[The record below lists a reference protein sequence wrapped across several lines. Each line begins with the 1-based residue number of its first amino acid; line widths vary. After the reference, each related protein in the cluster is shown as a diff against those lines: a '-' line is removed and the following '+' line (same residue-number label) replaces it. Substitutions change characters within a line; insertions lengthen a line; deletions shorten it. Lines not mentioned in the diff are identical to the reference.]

1 MEYLH
6 SKNIIHRDLAARNCL
21 LEAINNIEY
30 GSTWTHE
37 FKSLNLRISDFG
49 LSKHLNNHYGY
60 LKFDAAAN
68 NDIKLPLKWLAPEV
82 IQRKQFRKGR
92 ISFLTLNRTEIIS
105 PRKYPQRCL
114 VLWSGLLGDNDKR
127 SDSIWNNTEL
137 GKYRKIYYRWKTI
150 RETKSLRRY
159 NLSTHASMLEWFTV
173 WTSDVWSIS
182 KFSFWS
188 LYEADERWNVLLR
201 ATQFKCRNRVW

>member
-1 MEYLH
+1 MENVSRGMEYLH

-92 ISFLTLNRTEIIS
+92 NLSIRLNCRLDFQ
-105 PRKYPQRCL
+105 PRK
-114 VLWSGLLGDNDKR
+114 V
-127 SDSIWNNTEL
+127 
-137 GKYRKIYYRWKTI
+137 
-150 RETKSLRRY
+150 
-159 NLSTHASMLEWFTV
+159 STAMYGHLEWFV
-173 WTSDVWSIS
+173 G
-182 KFSFWS
+182 K
-188 LYEADERWNVLLR
+188 
-201 ATQFKCRNRVW
+201 

>member
-1 MEYLH
+1 MENVSRGMEYLH

-21 LEAINNIEY
+21 LEAINNIGY

-68 NDIKLPLKWLAPEV
+68 NQIKLPLKWLAPEV

-92 ISFLTLNRTEIIS
+92 ISFLTLNF
-105 PRKYPQRCL
+105 
-114 VLWSGLLGDNDKR
+114 GL
-127 SDSIWNNTEL
+127 
-137 GKYRKIYYRWKTI
+137 
-150 RETKSLRRY
+150 
-159 NLSTHASMLEWFTV
+159 
-173 WTSDVWSIS
+173 
-182 KFSFWS
+182 KF
-188 LYEADERWNVLLR
+188 
-201 ATQFKCRNRVW
+201 